1 MHKFPYLVTLF
12 FHYQL
17 ICYEFYSNLFH
28 YFSHVKT
35 GRLVACTT
43 GTNYG
48 PHALPCYRLI
58 TNCKDTILLETFEPQ
73 MTWLN
78 TAYHT

>member
-28 YFSHVKT
+28 YFSHVKKDNIK
-35 GRLVACTT
+35 RLA
-43 GTNYG
+43 
-48 PHALPCYRLI
+48 
-58 TNCKDTILLETFEPQ
+58 D
-73 MTWLN
+73 W
-78 TAYHT
+78 